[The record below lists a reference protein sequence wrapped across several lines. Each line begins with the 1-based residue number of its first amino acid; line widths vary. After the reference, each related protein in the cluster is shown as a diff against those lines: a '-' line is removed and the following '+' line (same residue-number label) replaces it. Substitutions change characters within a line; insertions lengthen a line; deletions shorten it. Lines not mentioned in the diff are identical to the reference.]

1 MRLVFAAATDVGR
14 MRKNNEDSYLSSQP
28 VAAVADGMG
37 GHSAGEVASA
47 IAIEELAALGGRG
60 PWENETA
67 ATDDLKQ
74 AILRANRRIREMAAS
89 DRKLNG
95 MGTTLV
101 ALLEDGDMVHVANV
115 GDSRGY
121 LLRQGELSQVTVDH
135 SLVQELVDD
144 GRLSPEDAER
154 HPQRS
159 VITRA
164 LGIDPEVEFDLFT
177 YKLQVGDRLLLCS
190 DGLSDVV
197 EPAQI
202 RKVLLRIPSAQ
213 RAARELIGVANEQG
227 GPDNITVIV
236 VDAVDEAT
244 ALAAEDGGDTTGDLD
259 AGSATGALPPVDAG
273 TDGARGRGGRAGR
286 AARVAEDRSLAKHR
300 RLQRFLIAGI
310 VVLLLAAALVAGRSF
325 LFSRYFVGFDGDS
338 VAVFQGVPGD
348 VAGLSFSRLVERSP
362 VSRAQVPAGY
372 AARLEDGVQADDLAD
387 ARSIALCAPLVF
399 SPDGCTGAVPTT
411 TATPTTAAATTTT
424 TTTTRAAGG

>member
-14 MRKNNEDSYLSSQP
+14 MRKNNEDSYLSSKP

-47 IAIEELAALGGRG
+47 IAIEELAALRDRG
-60 PWENETA
+60 PWGNETA
-67 ATDDLKQ
+67 ATDDLRQ

-101 ALLEDGDMVHVANV
+101 ALLEDGDMVHMANV

-202 RKVLLRIPSAQ
+202 RKVLLRVRSAQ
-213 RAARELIGVANEQG
+213 RAARELVTVANEQG

-236 VDAVDEAT
+236 VDAVDEA
-244 ALAAEDGGDTTGDLD
+244 AADVEEAGGDTTGDLA
-259 AGSATGALPPVDAG
+259 AGSATGALPVVDDAELDGDRRAG
-273 TDGARGRGGRAGR
+273 GGGGR
-286 AARVAEDRSLAKHR
+286 AARAAKDRSLAMHR
-300 RLQRFLIAGI
+300 RLQRVLIAGI
-310 VVLLLAAALVAGRSF
+310 VVVAVAALLVAGRSF
-325 LFSRYFVGFDGDS
+325 LFSRYWVGFDGDT

-348 VAGLSFSRLVERSP
+348 VAGIRFSRLVEHSP
-362 VSRAQVPAGY
+362 VSRAQVPPGY

-387 ARSIALCAPLVF
+387 ARSIALCAPQVF
-399 SPDGCTGAVPTT
+399 SPDGCTGAAPTT
-411 TATPTTAAATTTT
+411 TATPTTAGA
-424 TTTTRAAGG
+424 TTTRAPGG

>member
-47 IAIEELAALGGRG
+47 IAIEELAALGSRG
-60 PWENETA
+60 PWESETA

-164 LGIDPEVEFDLFT
+164 LGIEPEVEFDLFT

-197 EPAQI
+197 EPTQI
-202 RKVLLRIPSAQ
+202 RNVLLRVRNSHQ
-213 RAARELIGVANEQG
+213 AARKLVTVANEQG

-244 ALAAEDGGDTTGDLD
+244 AQAMEDGGDTTGDL
-259 AGSATGALPPVDAG
+259 AIGSATGALPVVDG
-273 TDGARGRGGRAGR
+273 DGARGRSGR
-286 AARVAEDRSLAKHR
+286 AARAKDRSLARHR
-300 RLQRFLIAGI
+300 RLQRFLLVGI
-310 VVLLLAAALVAGRSF
+310 VVVVVAALVVAGRSF
-325 LFSRYFVGFDGDS
+325 LFSRYWVGFDGDA

-348 VAGLSFSRLVERSP
+348 VAGIQFSRLVERSP
-362 VSRAQVPAGY
+362 VTRAEVPAGY
-372 AARLEDGVQADDLAD
+372 AARLENGVLADDLAD

-399 SPDGCTGAVPTT
+399 SPDGCTGTPAASTT
-411 TATPTTAAATTTT
+411 TPTTAAATTTT
-424 TTTTRAAGG
+424 QAAGG

>member
-1 MRLVFAAATDVGR
+1 
-14 MRKNNEDSYLSSQP
+14 
-28 VAAVADGMG
+28 
-37 GHSAGEVASA
+37 
-47 IAIEELAALGGRG
+47 
-60 PWENETA
+60 
-67 ATDDLKQ
+67 
-74 AILRANRRIREMAAS
+74 
-89 DRKLNG
+89 

-197 EPAQI
+197 EPTQI
-202 RKVLLRIPSAQ
+202 RNVLLRVRSPQ
-213 RAARELIGVANEQG
+213 KAARQLITVANEQG

-236 VDAVDEAT
+236 VDAVDESA
-244 ALAAEDGGDTTGDLD
+244 ALDLEDEQTGDLTD
-259 AGSATGALPPVDAG
+259 GSATGALPLVAGDGDALA
-273 TDGARGRGGRAGR
+273 ARGRGGRAAR
-286 AARVAEDRSLAKHR
+286 AAKDRSLVMHR

-310 VVLLLAAALVAGRSF
+310 VVLVAAVLLVAGRSF
-325 LFSRYFVGFDGDS
+325 LFSRYWVGFDGDS

-348 VAGLSFSRLVERSP
+348 VAGLRFSRLVERSP

-372 AARLEDGVQADDLAD
+372 AARLEDGVQADSLAD
-387 ARSIALCAPLVF
+387 ARAIALCAPLVF
-399 SPDGCTGAVPTT
+399 SPGGCTGATPST
-411 TATPTTAAATTTT
+411 TAATPTPTTAVGTTS
-424 TTTTRAAGG
+424 TRAAGG

>member
-14 MRKNNEDSYLSSQP
+14 MRKNNEDSYLSDEP

-47 IAIEELAALGGRG
+47 IAIEELAALGDRG
-60 PWENETA
+60 PWANETA
-67 ATDDLKQ
+67 ATDDLKA

-101 ALLEDGDMVHVANV
+101 ALLEDGDLVHLANV

-164 LGIDPEVEFDLFT
+164 LGIEPEVEFDLFT

-197 EPAQI
+197 EPTQI
-202 RKVLLRIPSAQ
+202 RNVLLRVRNPWQ
-213 RAARELIGVANEQG
+213 AARQLVAVANEQG

-236 VDAVDEAT
+236 VDAVDESAV
-244 ALAAEDGGDTTGDLD
+244 AVDDFEETGDL
-259 AGSATGALPPVDAG
+259 AVGSATGAMPAVDG
-273 TDGARGRGGRAGR
+273 DGVGRSSGGR
-286 AARVAEDRSLAKHR
+286 AARAAKDRSLAVHR
-300 RLQRFLIAGI
+300 RLQRFLVAGI
-310 VVLLLAAALVAGRSF
+310 LVVVLAALLIAGRSL
-325 LFSRYFVGFDGDS
+325 LFTNYWVGFDGDT

-348 VAGLSFSRLVERSP
+348 VAGLRFSRLVERSQ

-372 AARLEDGVQADDLAD
+372 AARLEDGVPADDLED
-387 ARSIALCAPLVF
+387 ARRIADCAPLVF
-399 SPDGCTGAVPTT
+399 SPEGCTGAATST
-411 TATPTTAAATTTT
+411 TAPPTTAVATTS
-424 TTTTRAAGG
+424 TRAPGG

>member
-14 MRKNNEDSYLSSQP
+14 MRKNNEDSYLSAKP

-47 IAIEELAALGGRG
+47 IAIEELAALGNRG

-197 EPAQI
+197 EPTQI
-202 RKVLLRIPSAQ
+202 RNVLLRVRSAQ
-213 RAARELIGVANEQG
+213 KAARQLVTVANEQG

-236 VDAVDEAT
+236 VDAVDEA
-244 ALAAEDGGDTTGDLD
+244 ALPDVEDDQTGDLA
-259 AGSATGALPPVDAG
+259 AGSATGAMPLVD
-273 TDGARGRGGRAGR
+273 DGQPAPGRRGSR
-286 AARVAEDRSLAKHR
+286 AARAAKDRSLAMHR

-310 VVLLLAAALVAGRSF
+310 VVVVAAALLVAGRSF
-325 LFSRYFVGFDGDS
+325 LFSRYWVGFDGDS
-338 VAVFQGVPGD
+338 VAVFQGVPGN
-348 VAGLSFSRLVERSP
+348 VAGLRFSRLVERSP
-362 VSRAQVPAGY
+362 VGRAQVPPGY
-372 AARLEDGVQADDLAD
+372 AARLEDGIQADDLED
-387 ARSIALCAPLVF
+387 ARNIARCAPLVF
-399 SPDGCTGAVPTT
+399 SPGGCLGQAPAAPE
-411 TATPTTAAATTTT
+411 ATPTTAVATTS
-424 TTTTRAAGG
+424 TRAPGG

>member
-14 MRKNNEDSYLSSQP
+14 MRKNNEDSYLSAKP

-47 IAIEELAALGGRG
+47 IAIEELAALGERG

-101 ALLEDGDMVHVANV
+101 ALLQDGDMVHVANV

-164 LGIDPEVEFDLFT
+164 LGIDHEVEFDLFT

-197 EPAQI
+197 ETTQI
-202 RKVLLRIPSAQ
+202 RNVLLRVRSPQ
-213 RAARELIGVANEQG
+213 KAARQLITVANEQG

-236 VDAVDEAT
+236 VDAVDEST
-244 ALAAEDGGDTTGDLD
+244 APDLEDEQTGDLAD
-259 AGSATGALPPVDAG
+259 GSATGALPLVSGDGDAAA
-273 TDGARGRGGRAGR
+273 ARGRGGRAAR
-286 AARVAEDRSLAKHR
+286 AAKDRSLAMHR

-310 VVLLLAAALVAGRSF
+310 VVLLAAVLLVAGRSL
-325 LFSRYFVGFDGDS
+325 LFSRYWVGFDGDA

-348 VAGLSFSRLVERSP
+348 VAGLRFSRLVERSP

-372 AARLEDGVQADDLAD
+372 AARLEDGVQADSLAD
-387 ARSIALCAPLVF
+387 ARAIALCAPLVF
-399 SPDGCTGAVPTT
+399 SPGGCTGATPST
-411 TATPTTAAATTTT
+411 TAAIPTPTTAVGTTS
-424 TTTTRAAGG
+424 TRAAGG

>member
-47 IAIEELAALGGRG
+47 IAIEELAALRDRG

-74 AILRANRRIREMAAS
+74 AILRANRRIREMAAG
-89 DRKLNG
+89 DRRLNG

-101 ALLEDGDMVHVANV
+101 ALLEDGDMVHVANI

-121 LLRQGELSQVTVDH
+121 LLRQGELSQVTIDH

-177 YKLQVGDRLLLCS
+177 YKLQLGDRLLLCS

-202 RKVLLRIPSAQ
+202 RKVLLRVPSAQ
-213 RAARELIGVANEQG
+213 RAARELVKVANEQG

-244 ALAAEDGGDTTGDLD
+244 AAAQEAGGDTTGDLA
-259 AGSATGALPPVDAG
+259 AGSATGALPAVAG
-273 TDGARGRGGRAGR
+273 DGETAGGRRGGRAAR
-286 AARVAEDRSLAKHR
+286 AAKDRSLAMHR
-300 RLQRFLIAGI
+300 RLQRVLIAGI
-310 VVLLLAAALVAGRSF
+310 VVLLVAALLVAGRSF
-325 LFSRYFVGFDGDS
+325 LFSRYWVGFDGDA

-348 VAGLSFSRLVERSP
+348 VAGLRFSRLVERSP
-362 VSRAQVPAGY
+362 VSRAEVPAGY
-372 AARLEDGVQADDLAD
+372 VARLEDGVTADDLAD
-387 ARSIALCAPLVF
+387 ARSIALCAPQVF
-399 SPDGCTGAVPTT
+399 SPGGCSGAPTGS
-411 TATPTTAAATTTT
+411 TATPTTAAAGTTTT
-424 TTTTRAAGG
+424 GSTRAGG

>member
-47 IAIEELAALGGRG
+47 IAIEELAALRDRG
-60 PWENETA
+60 PWANETD

-74 AILRANRRIREMAAS
+74 AILRANRRIREMAAR

-197 EPAQI
+197 EPTQI
-202 RKVLLRIPSAQ
+202 RNVLLRVRSPQ
-213 RAARELIGVANEQG
+213 KAARQLITVANEQG

-236 VDAVDEAT
+236 VEAVDESA
-244 ALAAEDGGDTTGDLD
+244 ALDLEEEQTGDLTD
-259 AGSATGALPPVDAG
+259 GSATGALPLVSGDGDALA
-273 TDGARGRGGRAGR
+273 ARGRGGRAAR
-286 AARVAEDRSLAKHR
+286 AAKDRSLVMHR

-310 VVLLLAAALVAGRSF
+310 VVLVAAVLLVAGRSF
-325 LFSRYFVGFDGDS
+325 LFSRYWVGFDGDS

-348 VAGLSFSRLVERSP
+348 VAGLRFSRLVERSP

-372 AARLEDGVQADDLAD
+372 AARLEDGVQADSLAD
-387 ARSIALCAPLVF
+387 ARAIALCAPLVF
-399 SPDGCTGAVPTT
+399 SPGGCTGATPST
-411 TATPTTAAATTTT
+411 TAATPTPTTAVGTTS
-424 TTTTRAAGG
+424 TRAAGG

>member
-47 IAIEELAALGGRG
+47 IAIEELAALGSRG

-197 EPAQI
+197 EPTQI
-202 RKVLLRIPSAQ
+202 RKVLLRVRSAQ
-213 RAARELIGVANEQG
+213 RAAGELVTVANEQG

-244 ALAAEDGGDTTGDLD
+244 AQAMEEGGDTTGDL
-259 AGSATGALPPVDAG
+259 AVGSATGALPVVDG
-273 TDGARGRGGRAGR
+273 DGAGGRSGR
-286 AARVAEDRSLAKHR
+286 AARAKDRSLARHR
-300 RLQRFLIAGI
+300 RLQRFLLAGI
-310 VVLLLAAALVAGRSF
+310 VVLVVAALLVAGRSF
-325 LFSRYFVGFDGDS
+325 LFSRYWVGFDGDA

-348 VAGLSFSRLVERSP
+348 VAGIQFSRLVERSP
-362 VSRAQVPAGY
+362 VTRAEVPAGY
-372 AARLEDGVQADDLAD
+372 AARLEDGVLADDLAD

-399 SPDGCTGAVPTT
+399 SPDGCTGTPAASTT
-411 TATPTTAAATTTT
+411 TPTTPAAS
-424 TTTTRAAGG
+424 TTTRAPGG

>member
-47 IAIEELAALGGRG
+47 IAIEELAALGRRG
-60 PWENETA
+60 PWANETD

-202 RKVLLRIPSAQ
+202 RKVLLRVRSAQ
-213 RAARELIGVANEQG
+213 RAARELVTVANDQG

-236 VDAVDEAT
+236 VDAVDDAT
-244 ALAAEDGGDTTGDLD
+244 AEAEEDGGDTTGDL
-259 AGSATGALPPVDAG
+259 ATGALPLVGDAEL
-273 TDGARGRGGRAGR
+273 DGDRRAGNGR
-286 AARVAEDRSLAKHR
+286 AARAAKDRSLAMHR
-300 RLQRFLIAGI
+300 RLQRVLIAGI
-310 VVLLLAAALVAGRSF
+310 VVVALAVLLVAGRSF
-325 LFSRYFVGFDGDS
+325 LFSRYWVGFDGDT
-338 VAVFQGVPGD
+338 VAVFQGVPGN
-348 VAGLSFSRLVERSP
+348 VAGIRFSRLVERSP
-362 VSRAQVPAGY
+362 VTRAQVPPGY
-372 AARLEDGVQADDLAD
+372 AARLDDGVQADDLAD
-387 ARSIALCAPLVF
+387 ARNIALCAPQVF
-399 SPDGCTGAVPTT
+399 SPDGCTGAPAT
-411 TATPTTAAATTTT
+411 TATPTTAAATTTS
-424 TTTTRAAGG
+424 TRAPGG

>member
-14 MRKNNEDSYLSSQP
+14 MRKNNEDSYLSAKP

-47 IAIEELAALGGRG
+47 IAIEELAALGERG

-101 ALLEDGDMVHVANV
+101 ALLQDGDMVHVANV

-197 EPAQI
+197 EPTQI
-202 RKVLLRIPSAQ
+202 RNVLLRVRSPQ
-213 RAARELIGVANEQG
+213 KAARQLITVANEQG

-236 VDAVDEAT
+236 VDAVDESA
-244 ALAAEDGGDTTGDLD
+244 ALDLEDEQTGDLTD
-259 AGSATGALPPVDAG
+259 GSATGALPLVAGDGDALA
-273 TDGARGRGGRAGR
+273 ARGRGGRAAR
-286 AARVAEDRSLAKHR
+286 AAKDRSLVMHR

-310 VVLLLAAALVAGRSF
+310 VVLVAAVLLVAGRSF
-325 LFSRYFVGFDGDS
+325 LFSRYWVGFDGDS

-348 VAGLSFSRLVERSP
+348 VAGLRFSRLVERSP

-372 AARLEDGVQADDLAD
+372 AARLEDGVQADSLAD
-387 ARSIALCAPLVF
+387 ARAIALCAPLVF
-399 SPDGCTGAVPTT
+399 SPGGCTGATPST
-411 TATPTTAAATTTT
+411 TAATPTPTTAVGTTS
-424 TTTTRAAGG
+424 TRAAGG

>member
-14 MRKNNEDSYLSSQP
+14 MRKNNEDSYLSAQP

-47 IAIEELAALGGRG
+47 IAIEELTALRGRG

-74 AILRANRRIREMAAS
+74 AILRANRRIREMAAR
-89 DRKLNG
+89 DRRLNG

-202 RKVLLRIPSAQ
+202 RKVLLRVPSAQ
-213 RAARELIGVANEQG
+213 RAARELVSVANANG

-236 VDAVDEAT
+236 VDAVDESAPMI
-244 ALAAEDGGDTTGDLD
+244 EDGGDTTGDLA
-259 AGSATGALPPVDAG
+259 AGSATGALPVVG
-273 TDGARGRGGRAGR
+273 DGEPTGRRSGR
-286 AARVAEDRSLAKHR
+286 AARAAKDRSLAMHR
-300 RLQRFLIAGI
+300 RLQRFLVAGI
-310 VVLLLAAALVAGRSF
+310 VVLVVAALLVAGRSF
-325 LFSRYFVGFDGDS
+325 LFSRYWVGFDGDS

-348 VAGLSFSRLVERSP
+348 VAGLRFSRLVERSP
-362 VSRAQVPAGY
+362 VTRAEVPAGY
-372 AARLEDGVQADDLAD
+372 AERLEDGVPADDLAD
-387 ARSIALCAPLVF
+387 ARSIALCAPVVF
-399 SPDGCTGAVPTT
+399 SPGGCAGTPATSTP
-411 TATPTTAAATTTT
+411 TATTVAATTS
-424 TTTTRAAGG
+424 TRAAGG

>member
-1 MRLVFAAATDVGR
+1 
-14 MRKNNEDSYLSSQP
+14 
-28 VAAVADGMG
+28 MG

-47 IAIEELAALGGRG
+47 IAIEELTALRDRG

-74 AILRANRRIREMAAS
+74 AILRANRRIREMAAR
-89 DRKLNG
+89 DRRLNG

-101 ALLEDGDMVHVANV
+101 ALLEDGDMVHVANI

-164 LGIDPEVEFDLFT
+164 LGIEPEVEFDLFT

-202 RKVLLRIPSAQ
+202 RKVLLRVPSAQ
-213 RAARELIGVANEQG
+213 RAARQLVTVANEEG

-236 VDAVDEAT
+236 VDAVDESAV
-244 ALAAEDGGDTTGDLD
+244 LDEEEDETGDLA
-259 AGSATGALPPVDAG
+259 AGSATGAMPALAG
-273 TDGARGRGGRAGR
+273 DGEAAGGRWGGR
-286 AARVAEDRSLAKHR
+286 AARAAKDRSLAMHR
-300 RLQRFLIAGI
+300 RLQRVLVAGI
-310 VVLLLAAALVAGRSF
+310 VVLAVAALLVAGRSF
-325 LFSRYFVGFDGDS
+325 LFSRYWVGFDDDE
-338 VAVFQGVPGD
+338 VAVFQGVPGN
-348 VAGLSFSRLVERSP
+348 VAGLRFSRLVERSP
-362 VSRAQVPAGY
+362 VRRDQVPAAY

-387 ARSIALCAPLVF
+387 ARAIALCAPQVL
-399 SPDGCTGAVPTT
+399 SPGGCTGAGAP
-411 TATPTTAAATTTT
+411 AGTPTTAATTTS
-424 TTTTRAAGG
+424 TRATGG

>member
-47 IAIEELAALGGRG
+47 IAIEELAALGRRG
-60 PWENETA
+60 PWANETD

-202 RKVLLRIPSAQ
+202 RKVLLRVRSAQ
-213 RAARELIGVANEQG
+213 RAARELVTVANDQG

-236 VDAVDEAT
+236 VDAVDDAT
-244 ALAAEDGGDTTGDLD
+244 AEAEEDGGDTTGDL
-259 AGSATGALPPVDAG
+259 ATGALPLVGDAEL
-273 TDGARGRGGRAGR
+273 DGDRRAGSGR
-286 AARVAEDRSLAKHR
+286 AARAAKDRSLAMHR
-300 RLQRFLIAGI
+300 RLQRVLIAGI
-310 VVLLLAAALVAGRSF
+310 VVVALAVLLVAGRSF
-325 LFSRYFVGFDGDS
+325 LFSRYWVGFDGDT
-338 VAVFQGVPGD
+338 VAVFQGVPGN
-348 VAGLSFSRLVERSP
+348 VAGIRFSRLVERSP
-362 VSRAQVPAGY
+362 VTRAQVPPGY
-372 AARLEDGVQADDLAD
+372 AARLDDGVQADDLAD
-387 ARSIALCAPLVF
+387 ARNMALCAPQVF
-399 SPDGCTGAVPTT
+399 SPDGCTGAPAT
-411 TATPTTAAATTTT
+411 TATPTTAAATTTS
-424 TTTTRAAGG
+424 TRAPGG

>member
-14 MRKNNEDSYLSSQP
+14 MRKNNEDSYLSAKP

-47 IAIEELAALGGRG
+47 IAIEELAALGSRG

-74 AILRANRRIREMAAS
+74 AILRANRRIREMAAG
-89 DRKLNG
+89 DRKLLG

-202 RKVLLRIPSAQ
+202 RNVLLRVRNSHQ
-213 RAARELIGVANEQG
+213 AARKLVTVANEQG

-244 ALAAEDGGDTTGDLD
+244 AQAMEEGGDTTGDL
-259 AGSATGALPPVDAG
+259 AVGSATGALPVVDG
-273 TDGARGRGGRAGR
+273 DGAGGRGGRA
-286 AARVAEDRSLAKHR
+286 ARSKDRSVARHR
-300 RLQRFLIAGI
+300 RLQRFLVAGI
-310 VVLLLAAALVAGRSF
+310 VVLVVAALLVAGRSF
-325 LFSRYFVGFDGDS
+325 LFSRYWVGFDGDT

-348 VAGLSFSRLVERSP
+348 VAGIQFSRLVERTP
-362 VSRAQVPAGY
+362 VTRAEVPAGY
-372 AARLEDGVQADDLAD
+372 AARLEDGVLADNLAD

-399 SPDGCTGAVPTT
+399 SPDGCTGTPAASTT
-411 TATPTTAAATTTT
+411 TPTTAAATTTT
-424 TTTTRAAGG
+424 KAQGG

>member
-244 ALAAEDGGDTTGDLD
+244 APAAEDVGDTTGDLS
-259 AGSATGALPPVDAG
+259 AGSATGALPLVDAS

-424 TTTTRAAGG
+424 RAAGG

>member
-14 MRKNNEDSYLSSQP
+14 MRKNNEDSYLSAKP

-47 IAIEELAALGGRG
+47 IAIEELTALRGRG

-74 AILRANRRIREMAAS
+74 AILRANRRIREMAAR
-89 DRKLNG
+89 DRRLNG

-202 RKVLLRIPSAQ
+202 RKVLLRVRNAH
-213 RAARELIGVANEQG
+213 RAARELVTVANAHG

-236 VDAVDEAT
+236 VDAVDESAV
-244 ALAAEDGGDTTGDLD
+244 LDDEDEATGDLA
-259 AGSATGALPPVDAG
+259 AGSVTGALPAVAGDGDA
-273 TDGARGRGGRAGR
+273 TAARSGRGGRAAR
-286 AARVAEDRSLAKHR
+286 AAEDRSLTMHR
-300 RLQRFLIAGI
+300 RLQRVLLAGI
-310 VVLLLAAALVAGRSF
+310 VVLAVAALLVAARSF
-325 LFSRYFVGFDGDS
+325 LLSRYWVGFDGDS

-348 VAGLSFSRLVERSP
+348 VAGLRFSRLVERSP
-362 VSRAQVPAGY
+362 VSRAQVPAAY
-372 AARLEDGVQADDLAD
+372 AARLEDGVQADDLED
-387 ARSIALCAPLVF
+387 ARGIALCAPQVL
-399 SPDGCTGAVPTT
+399 SPGGCAGAPASTP
-411 TATPTTAAATTTT
+411 TPTTAATTS
-424 TTTTRAAGG
+424 TRVPGG

>member
-1 MRLVFAAATDVGR
+1 
-14 MRKNNEDSYLSSQP
+14 
-28 VAAVADGMG
+28 
-37 GHSAGEVASA
+37 
-47 IAIEELAALGGRG
+47 
-60 PWENETA
+60 
-67 ATDDLKQ
+67 
-74 AILRANRRIREMAAS
+74 
-89 DRKLNG
+89 

-121 LLRQGELSQVTVDH
+121 LLRQGELSQVTIDH

-202 RKVLLRIPSAQ
+202 RKVLLRVRSAQ
-213 RAARELIGVANEQG
+213 RAARELVTVANEQG

-244 ALAAEDGGDTTGDLD
+244 APASEDGGDTTGDLH
-259 AGSATGALPPVDAG
+259 AGSATGALPVVDVRA
-273 TDGARGRGGRAGR
+273 DGDARRGRGGRAAR
-286 AARVAEDRSLAKHR
+286 AKDRSLAMHR
-300 RLQRFLIAGI
+300 RLQRVLIAGI
-310 VVLLLAAALVAGRSF
+310 VVLVLAAALVAGRGF
-325 LFSRYFVGFDGDS
+325 LFSRYWVGFDGDT

-348 VAGLSFSRLVERSP
+348 VAGFRFSRLVERTP
-362 VSRAQVPAGY
+362 VTRAQVPAAY
-372 AARLEDGVQADDLAD
+372 ATRLDDGVPADDLAD
-387 ARSIALCAPLVF
+387 ARGIALCAPLVF
-399 SPDGCTGAVPTT
+399 SPDGCTGAAPTT
-411 TATPTTAAATTTT
+411 TATATTAAPTTTSK
-424 TTTTRAAGG
+424 AAGG

>member
-14 MRKNNEDSYLSSQP
+14 MRTNNEDSYLSSQP

-47 IAIEELAALGGRG
+47 IAIEELTALRDRG

-74 AILRANRRIREMAAS
+74 AILRANRRIREMAAG
-89 DRKLNG
+89 DRRLNG

-202 RKVLLRIPSAQ
+202 RKVLLRVPSAQ
-213 RAARELIGVANEQG
+213 RAARELVTVANEQG

-236 VDAVDEAT
+236 VDAVAEAT
-244 ALAAEDGGDTTGDLD
+244 AEAQEAGGDTTGDLA
-259 AGSATGALPPVDAG
+259 AGSATGALPVVDGDVPGGRRA
-273 TDGARGRGGRAGR
+273 RGGRAAR
-286 AARVAEDRSLAKHR
+286 AAKDRSLVMHR
-300 RLQRFLIAGI
+300 RLQRFLVAGI
-310 VVLLLAAALVAGRSF
+310 VVLALAALLVAGRSF
-325 LFSRYFVGFDGDS
+325 LFSRYWVGFDGDA
-338 VAVFQGVPGD
+338 VAVFQGVPGN
-348 VAGLSFSRLVERSP
+348 VAGLRFSRLVERSP

-372 AARLEDGVQADDLAD
+372 VARLEDGVTADDLAD
-387 ARSIALCAPLVF
+387 ARSIALCAPQVF
-399 SPDGCTGAVPTT
+399 SPGGCTGAPTAS
-411 TATPTTAAATTTT
+411 TATPTTAVAGTTS
-424 TTTTRAAGG
+424 TRAGG

>member
-14 MRKNNEDSYLSSQP
+14 MRKNNEDSYLSQKP

-47 IAIEELAALGGRG
+47 IAIEELAALRDRG

-67 ATDDLKQ
+67 ATDDLRQ
-74 AILRANRRIREMAAS
+74 AILRANRRIRDMAAS

-101 ALLEDGDMVHVANV
+101 ALLEDGDLVHLANI

-177 YKLQVGDRLLLCS
+177 YKLQLGDRLLLCS

-197 EPAQI
+197 EPTQI
-202 RKVLLRIPSAQ
+202 RNVLLRVRNPYE
-213 RAARELIGVANEQG
+213 AAGRLIEVANQQG

-236 VDAVDEAT
+236 VDAVDEA
-244 ALAAEDGGDTTGDLD
+244 AAEALEEETGDLPV
-259 AGSATGALPPVDAG
+259 GSGTGAMPAVDGEATG
-273 TDGARGRGGRAGR
+273 GRGGRAAR
-286 AARVAEDRSLAKHR
+286 AAKDRSVAMHR
-300 RLQRFLIAGI
+300 RLQRVLLVGI
-310 VVLLLAAALVAGRSF
+310 VLLVVAAVLVAGRSF
-325 LFSRYFVGFDGDS
+325 LYSRYWVGFDGDS

-348 VAGLSFSRLVERSP
+348 VAGLDFSRMVERTP
-362 VSRAQVPAGY
+362 VSRSQVPAGY
-372 AARLEDGVQADDLAD
+372 AARLEDGVPADDLSD
-387 ARSIALCAPLVF
+387 ARRIALCAPLAF
-399 SPDGCTGAVPTT
+399 SPGGCPGAV
-411 TATPTTAAATTTT
+411 TATTLATTTT
-424 TTTTRAAGG
+424 APATTTTRAPGG

>member
-47 IAIEELAALGGRG
+47 IAIEELAALRDRG
-60 PWENETA
+60 PWEHETA
-67 ATDDLKQ
+67 ATDDLKR
-74 AILRANRRIREMAAS
+74 AILQANRRIREMAAR
-89 DRKLNG
+89 DRRLNG

-135 SLVQELVDD
+135 SLVQELVDE

-197 EPAQI
+197 GPARI
-202 RKVLLRIPSAQ
+202 RKVLLRVPNAQ
-213 RAARELIGVANEQG
+213 RAARELITVANEQG

-236 VDAVDEAT
+236 VDAVDESAPVSD
-244 ALAAEDGGDTTGDLD
+244 DGGDTTGDLA
-259 AGSATGALPPVDAG
+259 AGSTGAMPTVAGDGEATG
-273 TDGARGRGGRAGR
+273 RRGGRAAR
-286 AARVAEDRSLAKHR
+286 AAKDRSLVMHR
-300 RLQRFLIAGI
+300 RLQRFLVAGI
-310 VVLLLAAALVAGRSF
+310 VVLVVAALFVAGRSF
-325 LFSRYFVGFDGDS
+325 LFSRYWVGFDGDS

-348 VAGLSFSRLVERSP
+348 VAGLRFSRLVERSP
-362 VSRAQVPAGY
+362 VTRDQVPPSY
-372 AARLEDGVQADDLAD
+372 AARLDDGVTADDLAD
-387 ARSIALCAPLVF
+387 ARSIALCAPQVF
-399 SPDGCTGAVPTT
+399 SPGGCGGAPTAS
-411 TATPTTAAATTTT
+411 TATPTTAAGP
-424 TTTTRAAGG
+424 TTTRPPKG

>member
-14 MRKNNEDSYLSSQP
+14 MRKNNEDSYLSSKP

-47 IAIEELAALGGRG
+47 IAIEELAALGDRG

-89 DRKLNG
+89 DHKLNG
-95 MGTTLV
+95 MGTTMV

-197 EPAQI
+197 GTTQI
-202 RKVLLRIPSAQ
+202 RNVLLRVRSPQ
-213 RAARELIGVANEQG
+213 KAARQLVTVANEQG

-236 VDAVDEAT
+236 VDAVDES
-244 ALAAEDGGDTTGDLD
+244 ALPEVEDDQTGDLT
-259 AGSATGALPPVDAG
+259 AGAATGAMPLVEG
-273 TDGARGRGGRAGR
+273 DGAPGRRGGRAAR
-286 AARVAEDRSLAKHR
+286 AAKDRSLATHR
-300 RLQRFLIAGI
+300 RLQRVLVAGI
-310 VVLLLAAALVAGRSF
+310 VVLVAAALLVAGRSF
-325 LFSRYFVGFDGDS
+325 LFSRYWVGFDGDT
-338 VAVFQGVPGD
+338 VAVFQGVPGN
-348 VAGLSFSRLVERSP
+348 VAGLRFSRLVERSL
-362 VSRAQVPAGY
+362 VSRAQVPPAY
-372 AARLEDGVQADDLAD
+372 AARLEDGVQADGLED
-387 ARSIALCAPLVF
+387 ARNIARCAPLVF
-399 SPDGCTGAVPTT
+399 SPGGCTGQAPATPEV
-411 TATPTTAAATTTT
+411 TPTTAVATTS
-424 TTTTRAAGG
+424 TRAAGG

>member
-47 IAIEELAALGGRG
+47 IAIEELAALGTRG
-60 PWENETA
+60 PWANETA

-101 ALLEDGDMVHVANV
+101 ALLEDGDLVHLANV

-202 RKVLLRIPSAQ
+202 RRVLLRVPSAQ
-213 RAARELIGVANEQG
+213 RAARELVTVANEQG

-236 VDAVDEAT
+236 VDAVDEAAAQ
-244 ALAAEDGGDTTGDLD
+244 ALGDGDDTTGDL
-259 AGSATGALPPVDAG
+259 AVGSGTGALPVEDADGDAG
-273 TDGARGRGGRAGR
+273 RSGR
-286 AARVAEDRSLAKHR
+286 AARAAKDRSLAMHR
-300 RLQRFLIAGI
+300 RLQRVLIAGI
-310 VVLLLAAALVAGRSF
+310 VVLAVALLLVAGRSF
-325 LFSRYFVGFDGDS
+325 LFSRYWVGLDGDS

-348 VAGLSFSRLVERSP
+348 VAGLRFSRLVERST
-362 VSRAQVPAGY
+362 VTRSQVPAGY
-372 AARLEDGVQADDLAD
+372 AARLEDGVLADDLED
-387 ARSIALCAPLVF
+387 ARNIARCAPLVF
-399 SPDGCTGAVPTT
+399 SPGGCTGAP
-411 TATPTTAAATTTT
+411 AAATTTQT
-424 TTTTRAAGG
+424 TVAATTSTRAPGG

>member
-14 MRKNNEDSYLSSQP
+14 MRQNNEDSYLSSKP

-47 IAIEELAALGGRG
+47 IAIEELAALRDRG

-213 RAARELIGVANEQG
+213 RAARELVTVANEQG

-244 ALAAEDGGDTTGDLD
+244 AQASEDGGDTTGDLA
-259 AGSATGALPPVDAG
+259 AGSATGTLPLVDGGDDA
-273 TDGARGRGGRAGR
+273 ARGRSGR
-286 AARVAEDRSLAKHR
+286 AARVAKDRSLAMHR
-300 RLQRFLIAGI
+300 RLQRVLVAGI
-310 VVLLLAAALVAGRSF
+310 VVLAVAALLVAGRSF
-325 LFSRYFVGFDGDS
+325 LFSRYWVGFDGDV

-348 VAGLSFSRLVERSP
+348 VAGLRFSRLVERTP
-362 VSRAQVPAGY
+362 VSRAQVPAAY
-372 AARLEDGVQADDLAD
+372 AARLEDGVQADDLED
-387 ARSIALCAPLVF
+387 ARGIALCAPQVF
-399 SPDGCTGAVPTT
+399 SPGGCTGAPTDPA
-411 TATPTTAAATTTT
+411 ATPTTAASTASTTS
-424 TTTTRAAGG
+424 TRAPGG

>member
-14 MRKNNEDSYLSSQP
+14 MRKNNEDSYLSAKP

-47 IAIEELAALGGRG
+47 IAIEELAALGERG

-101 ALLEDGDMVHVANV
+101 ALLQDGDMVHVANV

-197 EPAQI
+197 EPTQI
-202 RKVLLRIPSAQ
+202 RNVLLRVRSPQ
-213 RAARELIGVANEQG
+213 KAARQLVTVANEQG

-236 VDAVDEAT
+236 VDAVDESA
-244 ALAAEDGGDTTGDLD
+244 ALDLEDEQTGDLTD
-259 AGSATGALPPVDAG
+259 GSATGALPLVSSDGDALA
-273 TDGARGRGGRAGR
+273 ARGRGGRAAR
-286 AARVAEDRSLAKHR
+286 AAKDRSLVMHR

-310 VVLLLAAALVAGRSF
+310 VVLVAAVLLVAGRSF
-325 LFSRYFVGFDGDS
+325 LFSRYWVGFDGDS

-348 VAGLSFSRLVERSP
+348 VAGLRFSRLVERSP

-372 AARLEDGVQADDLAD
+372 AARLEDGVQADSLAD
-387 ARSIALCAPLVF
+387 ARAVALCAPLIF
-399 SPDGCTGAVPTT
+399 SPEGCTGAAPT
-411 TATPTTAAATTTT
+411 TATPTTAAQTTTS
-424 TTTTRAAGG
+424 TRAPGG

>member
-47 IAIEELAALGGRG
+47 IAIEELAALRDRG

-74 AILRANRRIREMAAS
+74 AILRANRRIREMAAR

-202 RKVLLRIPSAQ
+202 RKVLLRVRNAH
-213 RAARELIGVANEQG
+213 RAARELVTVANAHG

-236 VDAVDEAT
+236 VDAVDDSAVLDDVDEA
-244 ALAAEDGGDTTGDLD
+244 TTGDLA
-259 AGSATGALPPVDAG
+259 AGSVTGTLPAVAGDGDAAA
-273 TDGARGRGGRAGR
+273 ARGRRGGRAAR
-286 AARVAEDRSLAKHR
+286 AAEDRSLAMHR
-300 RLQRFLIAGI
+300 RLQRVLVVGI
-310 VVLLLAAALVAGRSF
+310 VVLTVAALLVAGRSF
-325 LFSRYFVGFDGDS
+325 LLSRYWVGFDGDA

-348 VAGLSFSRLVERSP
+348 VAGLRFSRLVERSP
-362 VSRAQVPAGY
+362 VSRAQVPAAY
-372 AARLEDGVQADDLAD
+372 AARLEDGVQADDLED
-387 ARSIALCAPLVF
+387 ARSIALCAPQVL
-399 SPDGCTGAVPTT
+399 SPGGCAGTP
-411 TATPTTAAATTTT
+411 TATPTTTAASTTS
-424 TTTTRAAGG
+424 TRAPGG

>member
-1 MRLVFAAATDVGR
+1 
-14 MRKNNEDSYLSSQP
+14 
-28 VAAVADGMG
+28 
-37 GHSAGEVASA
+37 VASA
-47 IAIEELAALGGRG
+47 IAIEELAALGSRG

-74 AILRANRRIREMAAS
+74 AILRANRRIRETAAG

-202 RKVLLRIPSAQ
+202 RNVLLRVRNSQ
-213 RAARELIGVANEQG
+213 QAARKLVTVANEQG

-244 ALAAEDGGDTTGDLD
+244 AQAMEEGSDT
-259 AGSATGALPPVDAG
+259 TGALPVVDG
-273 TDGARGRGGRAGR
+273 DGAGGRSGR
-286 AARVAEDRSLAKHR
+286 AARAKDRSVARHR
-300 RLQRFLIAGI
+300 RLQRFLLAGI
-310 VVLLLAAALVAGRSF
+310 VVLVVAALVVAGRSF
-325 LFSRYFVGFDGDS
+325 LFSRYWVGFDGDM

-348 VAGLSFSRLVERSP
+348 VAGIRFSRLVERSP
-362 VSRAQVPAGY
+362 VTRAEVPAGY
-372 AARLEDGVQADDLAD
+372 AARLEGGVLADDLAD

-399 SPDGCTGAVPTT
+399 SPDGCTGTPAASTT
-411 TATPTTAAATTTT
+411 TPTTAAATTTT
-424 TTTTRAAGG
+424 RAAGG

>member
-14 MRKNNEDSYLSSQP
+14 MRKNNEDSYLSSKP

-47 IAIEELAALGGRG
+47 IAIEELAALRDRG
-60 PWENETA
+60 PWGNETA
-67 ATDDLKQ
+67 ATDDLRQ

-202 RKVLLRIPSAQ
+202 RKVLLRVRSAQ
-213 RAARELIGVANEQG
+213 RAARELVTVANEQG

-236 VDAVDEAT
+236 VDAVDEA
-244 ALAAEDGGDTTGDLD
+244 AADVEEAGGDTTGDLA
-259 AGSATGALPPVDAG
+259 AGSATGALPVVGDAEL
-273 TDGARGRGGRAGR
+273 DGDRRAGGGGGR
-286 AARVAEDRSLAKHR
+286 AARAAKDRSLAMHR
-300 RLQRFLIAGI
+300 RLQRVLIAGI
-310 VVLLLAAALVAGRSF
+310 VVVAVAALLVAGRSF
-325 LFSRYFVGFDGDS
+325 LFSRYWVGFDGDT

-348 VAGLSFSRLVERSP
+348 VAGIRFSRLVEHSP
-362 VSRAQVPAGY
+362 VSRAQVPPGY

-387 ARSIALCAPLVF
+387 ARSIALCAPQVF
-399 SPDGCTGAVPTT
+399 SPDGCTGAAPTT
-411 TATPTTAAATTTT
+411 TATPTTAGA
-424 TTTTRAAGG
+424 TTTRAPGG

>member
-14 MRKNNEDSYLSSQP
+14 MRKNNEDSYLSAKP

-47 IAIEELAALGGRG
+47 IAIEELAALGERG

-101 ALLEDGDMVHVANV
+101 ALLQDGDMVHVANV

-197 EPAQI
+197 EPTQI
-202 RKVLLRIPSAQ
+202 RNVLLRVRSPQ
-213 RAARELIGVANEQG
+213 KAARQLITVANEQG

-236 VDAVDEAT
+236 VDAVDESA
-244 ALAAEDGGDTTGDLD
+244 ALDLEDEQTGDLTD
-259 AGSATGALPPVDAG
+259 GSATGALPLVSGDGDALA
-273 TDGARGRGGRAGR
+273 ARGRGGRAAR
-286 AARVAEDRSLAKHR
+286 AAKDRSLVMHR

-310 VVLLLAAALVAGRSF
+310 VVLLAAVLLVAGRSL
-325 LFSRYFVGFDGDS
+325 LFSRYWVGFDGDS

-348 VAGLSFSRLVERSP
+348 VAGLRFSRLVERSP

-372 AARLEDGVQADDLAD
+372 AARLEDGVQADSLAD
-387 ARSIALCAPLVF
+387 ARAIALCAPLVF
-399 SPDGCTGAVPTT
+399 SPGGCTGATPSTT
-411 TATPTTAAATTTT
+411 AATPTTTTAVGTT
-424 TTTTRAAGG
+424 STRAAGG